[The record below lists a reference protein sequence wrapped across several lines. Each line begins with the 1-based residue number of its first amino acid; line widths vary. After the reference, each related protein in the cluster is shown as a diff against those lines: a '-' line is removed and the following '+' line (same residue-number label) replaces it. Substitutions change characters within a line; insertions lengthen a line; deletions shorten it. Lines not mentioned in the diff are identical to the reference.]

1 MKTIYY
7 IPLIYPTPSTENR
20 FFLTGMPE
28 MKRSLESVKEGEGSC
43 NIFGPSAR
51 NLRAGMTVIL
61 RGMNQFNGEY
71 IITSVDFSLGEPEP
85 VKINFANVSKM
96 APEDKAKVD
105 QKIAEVTV
113 ISGTGK

>member
-1 MKTIYY
+1 
-7 IPLIYPTPSTENR
+7 
-20 FFLTGMPE
+20 
-28 MKRSLESVKEGEGSC
+28 
-43 NIFGPSAR
+43 
-51 NLRAGMTVIL
+51 MTVIL